1 MAPIGTVI
9 KNGLIFIV
17 LTAGI
22 TYAAAQL
29 LGLGIY
35 NILVSFGLVWDSS
48 APEYD
53 EGIINLWLGLLVLIG
68 GSGLVYMKSL
78 SDTVEEGM
86 IEF

>member
-9 KNGLIFIV
+9 KNGLIFVI

-29 LGLGIY
+29 LAAGIVHLMISVGLK
-35 NILVSFGLVWDSS
+35 FDSS
-48 APEYD
+48 SENYD
-53 EGIINLWLGLLVLIG
+53 EGITFLWLGLLTLVG

>member
-9 KNGLIFIV
+9 KNGLIFII

-29 LGLGIY
+29 LAAGIVHLMISVGLK
-35 NILVSFGLVWDSS
+35 FDSAS
-48 APEYD
+48 ENYD
-53 EGIINLWLGLLVLIG
+53 EGITFLWLGLLTLVG

>member
-9 KNGLIFIV
+9 KNGLIFVI

-29 LGLGIY
+29 LAAGIVHLMISVGLK
-35 NILVSFGLVWDSS
+35 FDSTS
-48 APEYD
+48 ENYD
-53 EGIINLWLGLLVLIG
+53 EGITLLWLGLLTLVG

>member
-9 KNGLIFIV
+9 KNGLIFII

-29 LGLGIY
+29 LAAGIVHLMISVGLK
-35 NILVSFGLVWDSS
+35 FDSS
-48 APEYD
+48 SENYD
-53 EGIINLWLGLLVLIG
+53 EGITYLWLGLLTLVG
-68 GSGLVYMKSL
+68 GSGLVYMKCL

>member
-9 KNGLIFIV
+9 KNGLIFVI

-29 LGLGIY
+29 LAAGIVHLMISVGLKFDGTSE
-35 NILVSFGLVWDSS
+35 N
-48 APEYD
+48 YD
-53 EGIINLWLGLLVLIG
+53 EGITLLWLGLLTLVG

>member
-9 KNGLIFIV
+9 KNGLIFII

-22 TYAAAQL
+22 TYGAAQL
-29 LGLGIY
+29 LAYGLV
-35 NILVSFGLVWDSS
+35 NILFSGGTQINTKSSSFTNGVKYLWFGLL
-48 APEYD
+48 
-53 EGIINLWLGLLVLIG
+53 ILIG